1 MSSSYLQPVALD
13 ASIEDQQIIIS
24 DDSVSI
30 SLDGWEQD
38 DPCRYANQ
46 SCRGKM
52 FGALKRCRRER
63 EKSQV
68 LCKAHERKL
77 AEKKKMEQE
86 KQQLMTALQHNVTDT
101 AQKQQ
106 TASTAMIAGAA
117 VGGVA
122 ILGAAIMLISKKKKA
137 KSNQLNHR

>member
-1 MSSSYLQPVALD
+1 MSSSYLQPVA
-13 ASIEDQQIIIS
+13 IQS
-24 DDSVSI
+24 DDSQLIIPNSVSAG
-30 SLDGWEQD
+30 LDGWEED

-46 SCRGKM
+46 SCKGKM
-52 FGALKRCRRER
+52 FGKLKSCRRKR
-63 EKSQV
+63 EKSQA

-86 KQQLMTALQHNVTDT
+86 KQQLTVALQHNITDT
-101 AQKQQ
+101 ATKQQ

-122 ILGAAIMLISKKKKA
+122 ILGTAIMLIAKKKKS
-137 KSNQLNHR
+137 KSA

>member
-1 MSSSYLQPVALD
+1 MSSAYLQPIAITND
-13 ASIEDQQIIIS
+13 DDQLIIPNS
-24 DDSVSI
+24 LRSG
-30 SLDGWEQD
+30 LDGWEED

-46 SCRGKM
+46 SCKGKM
-52 FGALKRCRRER
+52 FGKLKSCRRKR
-63 EKSQV
+63 EKSQA

-101 AQKQQ
+101 AAKQE
-106 TASTAMIAGAA
+106 TAGTAMIAGAA

-122 ILGAAIMLISKKKKA
+122 ILGAVVFLIAKKKKS
-137 KSNQLNHR
+137 KPQ

>member
-1 MSSSYLQPVALD
+1 MSSSYLQPVAIQPENEQL
-13 ASIEDQQIIIS
+13 IIS
-24 DDSVSI
+24 SQLPSGG
-30 SLDGWEQD
+30 LEGWEED

-46 SCRGKM
+46 SCKGKM
-52 FGALKRCRRER
+52 FGKLKSCRRKR
-63 EKSQV
+63 EKSQA

-77 AEKKKMEQE
+77 AEKKKIEHE

-101 AQKQQ
+101 AAKQE

-122 ILGAAIMLISKKKKA
+122 ILGAAIMFIAKKKKS
-137 KSNQLNHR
+137 KSQ